1 MGLLSSTITI
11 CKILLLALCFCRPRY
26 TKVSPIIIRIFPKD
40 FHLRSFRVFPDAAS
54 SLEYLS
60 LSVQIES
67 NLVLQRSVIVKRKSN
82 NTQSHGVWISSFGRT
97 HPITLCQ
104 SGSDAM
110 DVLKK
115 LEIEGT
121 AALVFL
127 DLVMSPVSGLDVL
140 NRWSQN
146 GVR

>member
-1 MGLLSSTITI
+1 
-11 CKILLLALCFCRPRY
+11 
-26 TKVSPIIIRIFPKD
+26 
-40 FHLRSFRVFPDAAS
+40 
-54 SLEYLS
+54 
-60 LSVQIES
+60 
-67 NLVLQRSVIVKRKSN
+67 
-82 NTQSHGVWISSFGRT
+82 
-97 HPITLCQ
+97 
-104 SGSDAM
+104 M